1 MNLVSCIIFI
11 LCLDT
16 ILDSFI
22 MSAFCKQFFL
32 WYLKYRGMVITVIID
47 MIRGR
52 LERYLYAV
60 HLYWG
65 DRTHFVHTPNCI
77 DTKKFISADEPFLR
91 LVQCLLQLNQY
102 YWNQGIGIWIK
113 KKKTRSCLKPL
124 HWGRYCLHHTVRYFM
139 L

>member
-91 LVQCLLQLNQY
+91 LRTMPPAVESIL
-102 YWNQGIGIWIK
+102 
-113 KKKTRSCLKPL
+113 LKP
-124 HWGRYCLHHTVRYFM
+124 RYRY
-139 L
+139 LYG